1 MRSSAVLTMGVEE
14 EFLLVDS
21 GTGAVV
27 PRAGEVL
34 AFAAASGMD
43 LQGELTRT
51 QVETATPVCRELG
64 EVHARLARQRR
75 TLAQA
80 ANWPF
85 RGGQDTGYASW
96 RIMQW
101 SRWPTAGPPPYLE
114 SAQQYQAVVDALVD
128 SGVVL
133 DRAMLYWWVRPS
145 AVQPTLEFRVGDV
158 AATVE
163 EAVLAAALV
172 RGLVAT
178 ALEDLGRDEPPPAIP
193 GELLRAA
200 QWRAARD
207 GLEGHGIDVLS
218 GRQLPA
224 WELVARLL
232 TYIRPALEVTGDLEE
247 VIRLVVWLRRHGSG
261 ASRQR
266 AAYVRRGRLRD
277 VVDLLTRQTVD
288 GADMDPMTS
297 C

>member
-14 EFLLVDS
+14 EFLVVDS

-51 QVETATPVCRELG
+51 QVETATPVCLELG
-64 EVHARLARQRR
+64 EVHARLAWQQH

-80 ANWPF
+80 ADSPF
-85 RGGQDTGYASW
+85 WGGQDTGYASR
-96 RIMQW
+96 RITQR

-114 SAQQYQAVVDALVD
+114 LAQQYQAVVDALVD

-163 EAVLAAALV
+163 EAVLAAAWC
-172 RGLVAT
+172 VAWWP
-178 ALEDLGRDEPPPAIP
+178 R
-193 GELLRAA
+193 R
-200 QWRAARD
+200 WR
-207 GLEGHGIDVLS
+207 
-218 GRQLPA
+218 
-224 WELVARLL
+224 
-232 TYIRPALEVTGDLEE
+232 RPATLK
-247 VIRLVVWLRRHGSG
+247 R
-261 ASRQR
+261 
-266 AAYVRRGRLRD
+266 
-277 VVDLLTRQTVD
+277 
-288 GADMDPMTS
+288 
-297 C
+297 